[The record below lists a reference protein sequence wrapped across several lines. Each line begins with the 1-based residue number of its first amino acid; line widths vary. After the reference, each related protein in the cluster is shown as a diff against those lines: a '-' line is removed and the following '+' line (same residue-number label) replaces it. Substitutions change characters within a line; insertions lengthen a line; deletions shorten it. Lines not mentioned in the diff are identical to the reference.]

1 MKAKLI
7 ALGAASLLA
16 LCACSSISAED
27 EAAQVVIL
35 GTEPKNVEPVI
46 LLQHQTSGKL
56 ACCRDTGDVTAEE
69 CARALEAE
77 CFVRVQDLPY
87 RPAKYDFLTTDT
99 YPTRR
104 WRENEKAPRW

>member
-16 LCACSSISAED
+16 LAACSSTSEED
-27 EAAQVVIL
+27 NYTGVIQL
-35 GTEPKNVEPVI
+35 GTTPQNLQSVI
-46 LLQHQTSGKL
+46 LLQHPTSGKL
-56 ACCRDTGDVTAEE
+56 ACCRDTAEVTAEE
-69 CARALEAE
+69 CARALEEE

>member
-7 ALGAASLLA
+7 ALGAASLLTLA
-16 LCACSSISAED
+16 AWWSSSSEED
-27 EAAQVVIL
+27 AGKVIQL
-35 GTEPKNVEPVI
+35 GTTPQNLEPVI
-46 LLQHQTSGKL
+46 LLQNQTTGEL
-56 ACCRDTGDVTAEE
+56 ACCRDTVDVTAEE
-69 CARALEAE
+69 CARAMEAE

>member
-7 ALGAASLLA
+7 ALGAASMLA
-16 LCACSSISAED
+16 LGACSSTFTDNESAE
-27 EAAQVVIL
+27 VIL
-35 GTEPKNVEPVI
+35 LGNEPQNMQPVI

-56 ACCRDTGDVTAEE
+56 ACCRDTADVTAEE
-69 CARALEAE
+69 CARVLEAQ
-77 CFVRVQDLPY
+77 CFVRVQNLPY